1 MSGKVTK
8 NRAKYKRKNNLFTIG
23 RLFTIYDLTIFTI
36 YDLTIYDLL
45 FIYDFTILLFVGL
58 SKKLVKI

>member
-23 RLFTIYDLTIFTI
+23 RFFTI

>member
-8 NRAKYKRKNNLFTIG
+8 NRAKYKRKNHLFTIG
-23 RLFTIYDLTIFTI
+23 RFFTI

>member
-36 YDLTIYDLL
+36 YDLTIYYL
-45 FIYDFTILLFVGL
+45 FMILLFYYLLGYR
-58 SKKLVKI
+58 KN